1 MPRSGDHW
9 TGFAWILSDFPRG
22 VVSLSLDQMPI
33 YEYRCRACGHD
44 FETLVRGSEQPACT
58 ACQSQ
63 DIERLLSS
71 FGVSSEARS
80 HSTLQAA
87 RRDFTHSTDRKDRI
101 RHEAEQVRDHVQE
114 DYGLRVPK
122 IKE

>member
-1 MPRSGDHW
+1 
-9 TGFAWILSDFPRG
+9 
-22 VVSLSLDQMPI
+22 MPI
-33 YEYRCRACGHD
+33 AFDFASSAAHRDQRKRIRSVRLTVAHD
-44 FETLVRGSEQPACT
+44 FETLVRGAEQPACP
-58 ACQSQ
+58 ACQSH

-71 FGVSSEARS
+71 FGVSSEARA

-114 DYGLRVPK
+114 DYGILVPK
-122 IKE
+122 VED

>member
-1 MPRSGDHW
+1 MP
-9 TGFAWILSDFPRG
+9 L
-22 VVSLSLDQMPI
+22 
-33 YEYRCRACGHD
+33 YEYQCRACGHG
-44 FETLVRGSEQPACT
+44 FEILVRAGADRPACP
-58 ACQSQ
+58 ACHSQ

-80 HSTLQAA
+80 HSVLQTA
-87 RRDFTHSTDRKDRI
+87 RRDFTYSTDRKDRI

-122 IKE
+122 IKD

>member
-1 MPRSGDHW
+1 MCTVARWCSG
-9 TGFAWILSDFPRG
+9 GARK
-22 VVSLSLDQMPI
+22 MPI
-33 YEYRCRACGHD
+33 YEYQCRACGHG
-44 FETLVRGSEQPACT
+44 FETLVRGSEQPACPS
-58 ACQSQ
+58 CRSH

-87 RRDFTHSTDRKDRI
+87 RREFTFSRGRQDQI
-101 RHEAEQVRDHVQE
+101 RHDHEVIRDHVQE

-122 IKE
+122 PED